1 MAFEAYKI
9 AVKLSLIDG
18 VSGGLAALSS
28 HFLASGRTAAQLESR
43 LQSIRRLMLAG
54 GALTATGIFGLK
66 VLQQP
71 LDEAKKFQTEVAK
84 FSLYGMG
91 DAANAEAAKF
101 AKSMKV
107 IGSSYTENMRF
118 INEAQGVFREAGLAG
133 PAALEGAKLAAP
145 VLAKI
150 HFATAALDDESKQK
164 MHTQSLDM
172 LRFIEMRGGL
182 QSPEA
187 FNRIADMGWKAMRSS
202 GGNVDWSQYRQFLAR
217 GGVAAQGLSDQSL
230 FAELEPIIGEMK
242 GSTAGF
248 SLRTAFNRL
257 NGIIKLPNQ
266 VAHELTKY
274 GIWDEKKIVWNSQGG
289 IKSFK
294 GNPLVDQALFST
306 DPVKFYETKI
316 KPMYDRM
323 GIKDRN
329 AIARENAMIFG
340 STGGAMFSLIDK
352 QLATIH
358 KSVDA
363 NNKALG
369 IDQSVTTAGKTLGG
383 KEVDLHAK
391 YANLMETLGEHALP
405 LAIRGL
411 EWLIATVDKL
421 NGFLQKHPGAAK
433 AMVVGFTALSGLTLI
448 AGEILLFGGA
458 FRALSTAIA
467 FTRVGSTMLRIAQG
481 SRLALM
487 ALRPVGNG
495 LVFLGGIVRGLLG
508 PFGLLGRGLLFLGR
522 ALAMQAIGGIA
533 GIMRLALAIGSAGA
547 SGLMGAIGLLASPI
561 GIAVLALGTL
571 AAAIYAF
578 SAISQK
584 EIDSYKTD
592 GGVKLTDDAQRR
604 LAAIDAGLNLS
615 TVTPGSK
622 RIGPDQAAHSG
633 LPAIASGLKGAA
645 SSPPAQT
652 IEPSGAPSSSTT
664 NGSNIATRQQ
674 SVVQLQ
680 HQTFLDGRVIAD
692 SAAKYIVGSMNAP
705 VGTGAVDTRQTMPT
719 VGSPYPFR

>member
-28 HFLASGRTAAQLESR
+28 HFLASGKSAAQLEDR
-43 LQSIRRLMLAG
+43 LKSIKRMMLAG

-71 LDEAKKFQTEVAK
+71 LEEAKKFQTEVAK

-101 AKSMKV
+101 AKSMNI

-150 HFATAALDDESKQK
+150 HFATSALDDESKAK

-182 QSPEA
+182 QSAEA

-257 NGIIKLPNQ
+257 NGIIRVPNQ

-274 GIWDEKKIVWNSQGG
+274 GIWDDKKIVWNSQGG

-294 GNPLVDQALFST
+294 GNPLVDQALFSS

-329 AIARENAMIFG
+329 AVARENAMIFG

-369 IDQSVTTAGKTLGG
+369 IDKSVDAASKTLGG

-391 YANLMETLGEHALP
+391 YRNLMETLGEHALP
-405 LAIRGL
+405 MAIRGL
-411 EWLIATVDKL
+411 EWLIKTVDTL

-433 AMVVGFTALSGLTLI
+433 ALVVGFTALSGMTLI

-467 FTRVGSTMLRIAQG
+467 FTRVGSTMVRIARV
-481 SRLALM
+481 SRLAFM

-495 LVFLGGIVRGLLG
+495 LVFLGGIVRGILG
-508 PFGLLGRGLLFLGR
+508 PFGLLARGLVVLGR
-522 ALAMQAIGGIA
+522 ALAMGAIGGIGGIFKLA
-533 GIMRLALAIGSAGA
+533 GAIAGTASTALSGALAA
-547 SGLMGAIGLLASPI
+547 LVSPL
-561 GIAVLALGTL
+561 GIVVLALGTL
-571 AAAIYAF
+571 AAAAYAF
-578 SAISQK
+578 SPISQK
-584 EIDSYKTD
+584 EVDSYKTD
-592 GGVKLTDDAQRR
+592 GGVKLTPSAAAR
-604 LAAIDAGLNLS
+604 LAAID
-615 TVTPGSK
+615 
-622 RIGPDQAAHSG
+622 
-633 LPAIASGLKGAA
+633 
-645 SSPPAQT
+645 
-652 IEPSGAPSSSTT
+652 SGATT
-664 NGSNIATRQQ
+664 NGPNIGPRQQ

-680 HQTFLDGRVIAD
+680 HQTLLDGRVIAD

-719 VGSPYPFR
+719 VSSPYPFR

>member
-28 HFLASGRTAAQLESR
+28 HFLASGKSAAQLEDR
-43 LQSIRRLMLAG
+43 LKSIKRMMLAG

-71 LDEAKKFQTEVAK
+71 LEEAKKFQTEVAK

-101 AKSMKV
+101 AKSMNI

-150 HFATAALDDESKQK
+150 HFATSALDDESKAK

-182 QSPEA
+182 QSAEA

-257 NGIIKLPNQ
+257 NGIIRVPNQ

-274 GIWDEKKIVWNSQGG
+274 GIWDDKKIVWNSQGG

-294 GNPLVDQALFST
+294 GNPLIDQALFSS

-329 AIARENAMIFG
+329 AVARENAMIFG

-369 IDQSVTTAGKTLGG
+369 IEKSVDVASKTLGG

-391 YANLMETLGEHALP
+391 YRNLMETLGEHALP
-405 LAIRGL
+405 MAIRGL
-411 EWLIATVDKL
+411 EWLIKTVDTL

-433 AMVVGFTALSGLTLI
+433 ALVVGFTALSGMTLI

-467 FTRVGSTMLRIAQG
+467 FTRVGSTMVRIARV
-481 SRLALM
+481 SRLAFM

-495 LVFLGGIVRGLLG
+495 LVFLGGIVRGILG
-508 PFGLLGRGLLFLGR
+508 PFGLLARGLVVLGR
-522 ALAMQAIGGIA
+522 ALAMGAIGGIGGIFKLA
-533 GIMRLALAIGSAGA
+533 GAIAGTASTALSGALAA
-547 SGLMGAIGLLASPI
+547 LVSPL
-561 GIAVLALGTL
+561 GIVVLALGTL
-571 AAAIYAF
+571 AAAAYAF
-578 SAISQK
+578 SPISQK
-584 EIDSYKTD
+584 EVDSYKTD
-592 GGVKLTDDAQRR
+592 GGVKLTPSAAAR
-604 LAAIDAGLNLS
+604 LAAID
-615 TVTPGSK
+615 
-622 RIGPDQAAHSG
+622 
-633 LPAIASGLKGAA
+633 
-645 SSPPAQT
+645 
-652 IEPSGAPSSSTT
+652 SGATT
-664 NGSNIATRQQ
+664 NGPNIGPRQQ

-680 HQTFLDGRVIAD
+680 HQTLLDGRVIAD

-719 VGSPYPFR
+719 VSSPYPFR

>member
-28 HFLASGRTAAQLESR
+28 HFLASGKSAAQLEDR
-43 LQSIRRLMLAG
+43 LKSIKRLMLAG

-66 VLQQP
+66 ALQQP

-101 AKSMKV
+101 AKSMNI

-150 HFATAALDDESKQK
+150 HFATSALDDESKAK

-182 QSPEA
+182 QSAEA

-257 NGIIKLPNQ
+257 NGIIRLPNQ

-274 GIWDEKKIVWNSQGG
+274 GIWDDKQIVWNSQGG

-294 GNPLVDQALFST
+294 GNPLVDQALFSS

-363 NNKALG
+363 NAIAPG
-369 IDQSVTTAGKTLGG
+369 INQAVKTAGGTLAG

-405 LAIRGL
+405 MAIRGL
-411 EWLIATVDKL
+411 EWLIKTVDTL
-421 NGFLQKHPGAAK
+421 NGFLQKHPAAAK
-433 AMVVGFTALSGLTLI
+433 ALVVGFTALSGMTLI

-467 FTRVGSTMLRIAQG
+467 FTRVGSTMVRIAQG

-495 LVFLGGIVRGLLG
+495 LVFLSGIVRGLLG
-508 PFGLLGRGLLFLGR
+508 PFALLARGLLILGR
-522 ALAMQAIGGIA
+522 ALAMGAIGGIG
-533 GIMRLALAIGSAGA
+533 GIIRLAGALAGTATTALSGA
-547 SGLMGAIGLLASPI
+547 LAALVSPLGLV
-561 GIAVLALGTL
+561 VLALGTL
-571 AAAIYAF
+571 AAAAYAF
-578 SAISQK
+578 GPISQK

-592 GGVKLTDDAQRR
+592 GGVKLTASAAAR
-604 LAAIDAGLNLS
+604 LAALD
-615 TVTPGSK
+615 
-622 RIGPDQAAHSG
+622 H
-633 LPAIASGLKGAA
+633 GA
-645 SSPPAQT
+645 
-652 IEPSGAPSSSTT
+652 TT
-664 NGSNIATRQQ
+664 NGPNIGPRQQ
-674 SVVQLQ
+674 SVIQLQ
-680 HQTFLDGRVIAD
+680 HQTVLDGRTIAD

-719 VGSPYPFR
+719 VSSPYPFR